1 MNNFEFLRYINIGQ
15 YLPTGSI
22 LHHLDARSRIISGIL
37 VLAAF
42 TFSVSLYGLLFGLAF
57 VLLLLVMGRI
67 PLGFALRGLTA
78 PLPFLAII
86 AILQVFFN
94 PYQHAG
100 IVIFQLGPVLVSS
113 ADLWAG
119 IILTVRFMALILG
132 LGLMSFI
139 LSTSE
144 MIHGLDSLLTPLRR
158 IGLPTHDLV
167 LMVQVT
173 LRFLPY
179 LAQAAERIAKAQASR
194 GADWGTRKGGLIS
207 RARQVVPLLVPLFL
221 ISLRKAE
228 NLALAMESRG
238 YSGENRTSMIEMRF
252 KLKDGIAILTALAAA
267 ATILLI

>member
-22 LHHLDARSRIISGIL
+22 LHHLDARSRIVCSIL
-37 VLAAF
+37 LLAAF
-42 TFSVSLYGLLFGLAF
+42 TFSVHLYGMLLGIAF
-57 VLLLLVMGRI
+57 ILLLLMLGKI
-67 PLGFALRGLTA
+67 PLGFALKGLIA

-94 PYQHAG
+94 PFQHAG
-100 IVIFQLGPVLVSS
+100 AVLFQLGPVLISTS
-113 ADLWAG
+113 DLLAG
-119 IILTVRFMALILG
+119 ILLIVRFAALILG
-132 LGLMSFI
+132 LGLMSYI

-144 MIHGLDSLLTPLRR
+144 LIHGLDSLLSPLRK

-179 LAQAAERIAKAQASR
+179 LAQAAEKIAKAQASR
-194 GADWGTRKGGLIS
+194 GADWGTRKGGLIARS
-207 RARQVVPLLVPLFL
+207 RQVVPLLVPLFL

-252 KLKDGIAILTALAAA
+252 KLKDAIAILTVLAAA
-267 ATILLI
+267 VMIIVV